1 MKVKKDIITGILVN
15 HIGETVILVIKY
27 VKTFKTDITVFI
39 GIKRHIVTSH

>member
-39 GIKRHIVTSH
+39 GNFVML